1 MRIACFGGYSD
12 NAGKWVVIG
21 SFLLGQFR
29 MVLFAILR
37 NLNGLFN
44 LFLSNFII
52 ACVFHEIGYSKQNQV
67 HHFDVHG

>member
-37 NLNGLFN
+37 NLNGFVLE
-44 LFLSNFII
+44 LPQSVLSSQPTRNR
-52 ACVFHEIGYSKQNQV
+52 
-67 HHFDVHG
+67 